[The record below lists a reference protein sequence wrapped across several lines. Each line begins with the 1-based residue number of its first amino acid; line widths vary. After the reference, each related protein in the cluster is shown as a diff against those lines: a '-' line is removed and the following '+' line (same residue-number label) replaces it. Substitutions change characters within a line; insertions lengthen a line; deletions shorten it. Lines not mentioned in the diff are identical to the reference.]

1 MSICVSWGGLKG
13 LLAGAVLLFAP
24 LLDAQAQMRL
34 PPEPRLAPDKTL
46 EIFSDKLDRA
56 VKTGDFVGLA
66 VAVVKD
72 GDIALL
78 RTYGKRAVNAPDPI
92 TPSTRFRIASLSKGF
107 AAGLAAQL
115 ADKHQLDLE
124 APVKPYAPGFRL
136 ARSDEAEK
144 VTIAHI
150 LSHRT
155 GLPPYAYDNLL
166 EANVPVPT
174 IFDRLS
180 RVKMICP
187 VGRCYSYQNVAY
199 SLIEPVVASI
209 SGEPFERAVA
219 NHLFKPL
226 GMKASYGMSA
236 FQSDDNWA
244 RPHVRGRSGWRVAP
258 PDEMYYHVPSA
269 GGVNASIED
278 MARWLQAQM
287 GTMPDVLSPNALALM
302 QTPRVRTR
310 AELRRVRWLKN
321 RVTDAHYALGWRI
334 YEYAGRSIVMH
345 NGGLQGYRAQI
356 AFLPEK
362 GLGVVA
368 LWNSMSSR
376 GWAMMPTLF
385 DAYFRLEDEDWLRLD
400 CTQDQ
405 RGTRRV
411 SCASD

>member
-1 MSICVSWGGLKG
+1 
-13 LLAGAVLLFAP
+13 
-24 LLDAQAQMRL
+24 
-34 PPEPRLAPDKTL
+34 
-46 EIFSDKLDRA
+46 
-56 VKTGDFVGLA
+56 
-66 VAVVKD
+66 
-72 GDIALL
+72 
-78 RTYGKRAVNAPDPI
+78 
-92 TPSTRFRIASLSKGF
+92 
-107 AAGLAAQL
+107 
-115 ADKHQLDLE
+115 
-124 APVKPYAPGFRL
+124 
-136 ARSDEAEK
+136 
-144 VTIAHI
+144 
-150 LSHRT
+150 
-155 GLPPYAYDNLL
+155 
-166 EANVPVPT
+166 
-174 IFDRLS
+174 
-180 RVKMICP
+180 
-187 VGRCYSYQNVAY
+187 
-199 SLIEPVVASI
+199 
-209 SGEPFERAVA
+209 
-219 NHLFKPL
+219 
-226 GMKASYGMSA
+226 
-236 FQSDDNWA
+236 
-244 RPHVRGRSGWRVAP
+244 
-258 PDEMYYHVPSA
+258 
-269 GGVNASIED
+269 
-278 MARWLQAQM
+278 M